1 VKKELERRLER
12 IDALVAQ
19 LENGADPASRAAAQ
33 QLVQSVMELQGAGM
47 ERILELVR
55 ASGDA
60 GKDLMDRL
68 TRDELVKGLLLL
80 YDLHPVDVETRVRD
94 ALARALPSVESHGG
108 RVELVSIDGQESVR
122 LRLQGPLSQRGVLEK
137 ALQEAA
143 PDVASIVIDW
153 EEPLV
158 RLERRR

>member
-1 VKKELERRLER
+1 
-12 IDALVAQ
+12 
-19 LENGADPASRAAAQ
+19 
-33 QLVQSVMELQGAGM
+33 
-47 ERILELVR
+47 LVR
-55 ASGDA
+55 ASGET

-68 TRDELVKGLLLL
+68 MRDELVKGLLLL

-94 ALARALPSVESHGG
+94 ALAKTLPSVESHGG

-122 LRLQGPLSQRGVLEK
+122 LRLQGPLSQRGVIEK

-158 RLERRR
+158 MLERRR